1 MSSYIEKASLQV
13 DSQLVDFIE
22 QEALPGLD
30 IQNNAFWQSMADVV
44 ADLTP
49 VNKSL
54 LAHREVLQGKIDD
67 WNIANRGSF
76 DAKKYKAFLQE
87 IDYLV
92 EEQGHFNITTQNV
105 DAEIAQQ
112 AGPQLVVPTSN
123 ARFALNATNARWGS
137 LYDALYGSDVIS
149 SDGGAE
155 NKGAYNP
162 VRGSRV
168 IAYARSLLDQHFP
181 LANGSHV
188 DASSYSIVDHGLLV
202 NLGDGNNSRL
212 LDPEQC
218 KGFQGEASAPSSI
231 LLQHNGLHVAI
242 EVDNSSGIGQ
252 SDTAGVKDLT
262 MEAAITTIQDFEDS
276 VAAVDAQDKV
286 GVYRNWLGLMKGD
299 LSDTFQKGGSSVT
312 RSLAEDKIYTDLNG
326 GELVLHGRSLL
337 FVRNVGHLMSNP
349 AILDQAGDE
358 IQEGIMDAMIS
369 VLCALHDL
377 NGPGKAR
384 NSRTGSVY
392 IVKPKMHGPTEV
404 AFANSLFN
412 RVEDELGLNRHTIKI
427 GVMDEERRTTVNLK
441 ECIRQVKDR
450 VVFINTGFLD
460 RTGDEIHTSMLLGAM
475 APKAEIKQKP
485 WILAYEDWNVDI
497 GLECGLPGK
506 AQIGKG
512 MWAMPDEMANMMK
525 AKIDHPKSGANTAWV
540 PSPIG
545 ATLHSIH
552 YHQVSVPEIQA
563 KLKQRPRASLDDIL
577 DIPLLNKIGASEQI
591 ILSAKQVQTELDN
604 NVQGI
609 LGYVVRWIDAGI
621 GCSKVPDIHN
631 VGLMEDRATLRI
643 SSQHICNWL
652 HHSICSEAQVRETFA
667 RMASVVDQQN
677 VSDPSYQL
685 MSNNLNDNIAFQAAL
700 DLVFKGEQQPS
711 GYTEPL
717 LHGYRLELKA
727 AGN

>member
-1 MSSYIEKASLQV
+1 
-13 DSQLVDFIE
+13 
-22 QEALPGLD
+22 
-30 IQNNAFWQSMADVV
+30 
-44 ADLTP
+44 
-49 VNKSL
+49 
-54 LAHREVLQGKIDD
+54 
-67 WNIANRGSF
+67 
-76 DAKKYKAFLQE
+76 
-87 IDYLV
+87 
-92 EEQGHFNITTQNV
+92 
-105 DAEIAQQ
+105 
-112 AGPQLVVPTSN
+112 
-123 ARFALNATNARWGS
+123 LNAANARWGS

-168 IAYARSLLDQHFP
+168 IAYARSLLDQHYP

-242 EVDNSSGIGQ
+242 EVDHSSGIGQ

-299 LSDTFQKGGSSVT
+299 LSDTFQKGGSSMT

-412 RVEDELGLNRHTIKI
+412 RVEDELGLKRHTIKI

-485 WILAYEDWNVDI
+485 WILAYENWNVDI

-563 KLKQRPRASLDDIL
+563 KLKQRPRACLDDIL
-577 DIPLLNKIGASEQI
+577 DIPLLNKIGASKQI

-727 AGN
+727 VGN